1 MTQYSWGL
9 LIMCKSGCQAGDRVG
24 PDYKYLNIIS
34 HVEISSYRKW
44 GAGGDYFLPNSPTP
58 CRLSTVLTCQFSV
71 ALG

>member
-9 LIMCKSGCQAGDRVG
+9 LIMCKSGCQAGDGVG

-44 GAGGDYFLPNSPTP
+44 GASGDCFLPNSPTP
-58 CRLSTVLTCQFSV
+58 CRLSTVLTRQFSV

>member
-9 LIMCKSGCQAGDRVG
+9 LIMCKSGCQAGDGVG

-44 GAGGDYFLPNSPTP
+44 GANGDYFLPNSSTP
-58 CRLSTVLTCQFSV
+58 CRLSTVLNRQFSV